1 MYAVTGATGNVG
13 RPLIHAL
20 AAAGAKVH
28 AISRHAPKALPTDP
42 LPTEAP
48 ATGTLPARAP
58 ATGAPASGEPA
69 PGTLPTGAPASGAL
83 PVGVE
88 HHCADL
94 ADPESL
100 REAVSGAEAFFLLVS
115 GAGAHLDIPA
125 ILDVVRAG
133 GVRRIVALSSQ
144 AAGTRPGS
152 VSHAP
157 LRALEDTVRA
167 SGLEWVLL
175 RPGGFASNTLA
186 WAEQVRTSRTV
197 SSPFGDVGLPLVHP
211 GDIAE
216 VAAAALQDQSHTQ
229 QVFTLTGPQLTSP
242 RQRAA
247 DLAAALGEP
256 VRFIDQS
263 VEEAREQMLTFMPAP
278 VVDGTLDIIGAPTPE
293 EQRISPDVERVL
305 GRPPRTF
312 SEWLSTNIDAFR

>member
-1 MYAVTGATGNVG
+1 MYVITGATGNVG
-13 RPLIHAL
+13 RPLVRTL
-20 AAAGAKVH
+20 AAAGAKVR
-28 AISRHAPKALPTDP
+28 AISRHAPK
-42 LPTEAP
+42 
-48 ATGTLPARAP
+48 TLPARPLDPGALAAGAL
-58 ATGAPASGEPA
+58 ATETLA
-69 PGTLPTGAPASGAL
+69 PGALAAGAL
-83 PVGVE
+83 PAGVE

-125 ILDVVRAG
+125 IVDVVRAG

-144 AAGTRPGS
+144 AAGTRPGA

-157 LRALEDTVRA
+157 LRALEDTVRG

-175 RPGGFASNTLA
+175 RPGGFVSNTLA

-216 VAAAALQDQSHTQ
+216 VAAAALQDQRHDK
-229 QVFTLTGPQLTSP
+229 QVYALTGPKLISS

-256 VRFIDQS
+256 VQFFDQP

-312 SEWLSTNIDAFR
+312 ANWLSANTDAFR

>member
-1 MYAVTGATGNVG
+1 MYVITGATGNVG
-13 RPLIHAL
+13 RPLVRTL
-20 AAAGAKVH
+20 AAAGAKVR
-28 AISRHAPKALPTDP
+28 AISRHAP
-42 LPTEAP
+42 E
-48 ATGTLPARAP
+48 TLPARPLTTGAL
-58 ATGAPASGEPA
+58 ATGELPA
-69 PGTLPTGAPASGAL
+69 GAL
-83 PVGVE
+83 PAGVE
-88 HHCADL
+88 HHRADL

-125 ILDVVRAG
+125 IVDVVRAG

-144 AAGTRPGS
+144 AAGTRPGA

-157 LRALEDTVRA
+157 LRALEDTVRD

-175 RPGGFASNTLA
+175 RPGGFVSNTLA

-216 VAAAALQDQSHTQ
+216 VAAAALQDQRHDK
-229 QVFTLTGPQLTSP
+229 QVYALTGPKLISP

-256 VRFIDQS
+256 VRFMDQP
-263 VEEAREQMLTFMPAP
+263 VEEAREQMLTFMPPP

-293 EQRISPDVERVL
+293 EQRVSPDVEQVL
-305 GRPPRTF
+305 GRPSRTF
-312 SEWLSTNIDAFR
+312 ADWLSANIDAFR

>member
-1 MYAVTGATGNVG
+1 MYAITGATGNVG
-13 RPLIHAL
+13 RPLTQTL
-20 AAAGAKVH
+20 AAAGAKVR
-28 AISRHAPKALPTDP
+28 AISRHAPETPSIGPTPPGP
-42 LPTEAP
+42 LATRPLAP
-48 ATGTLPARAP
+48 DA
-58 ATGAPASGEPA
+58 
-69 PGTLPTGAPASGAL
+69 LPTGALTTDALPAGTLATGAL
-83 PVGVE
+83 ATQIE
-88 HHCADL
+88 HHRADL

-125 ILDVVRAG
+125 IVDVVRAG

-144 AAGTRPGS
+144 AAGTRPNS
-152 VSHAP
+152 ASHAP
-157 LRALEDTVRA
+157 LRALEDTVRG

-175 RPGGFASNTLA
+175 RPGGFVSNTFA

-197 SSPFGDVGLPLVHP
+197 SSPFGDVGLPLVHL

-216 VAAAALQDQSHTQ
+216 VAAAALQDQRHDK
-229 QVFTLTGPQLTSP
+229 QVYALTGPKLISP

-256 VRFIDQS
+256 VRFIDQP
-263 VEEAREQMLTFMPAP
+263 VEEAREQMLTFMPPP

-293 EQRISPDVERVL
+293 EQQISQAVEQVL

-312 SEWLSTNIDAFR
+312 ADWLSTNIDAFR